1 MPHENQSSNSEPLS
15 PKEEKEKQMN
25 ELLTL
30 RFELVKAFNVL
41 LKRWIKL
48 NVTPG
53 MDPESLY
60 NQFVMESKGIFSNG
74 NAIFNSIEMATKT
87 SSPNVEDTNSEEEEQ
102 MDELTSLKLKVEKS
116 FDTFLRHWIKLNVT
130 PGMDPESLYKQFAME
145 NIGIFPEDFAIY
157 YSIELAT
164 KTSSSNVEDTTFEE

>member
-1 MPHENQSSNSEPLS
+1 
-15 PKEEKEKQMN
+15 
-25 ELLTL
+25 
-30 RFELVKAFNVL
+30 
-41 LKRWIKL
+41 

-60 NQFVMESKGIFSNG
+60 KQFVMESKGIFSNG

-102 MDELTSLKLKVEKS
+102 MDELTSLKLTVEKS

-130 PGMDPESLYKQFAME
+130 PGMDPESLYKQFVME
-145 NIGIFPEDFAIY
+145 NNAIFPADFAIN

-164 KTSSSNVEDTTFEE
+164 KTSSPD

>member
-1 MPHENQSSNSEPLS
+1 MPNENLSPNSATLS
-15 PKEEKEKQMN
+15 PKEEKRIQMDK
-25 ELLTL
+25 LITL
-30 RFELVKAFNVL
+30 KFELVKAFDVL
-41 LKRWIKL
+41 LKRWIEL

-53 MDPESLY
+53 MDPKALY
-60 NQFVMESKGIFSNG
+60 NQFIIDSAGIFSNG

-87 SSPNVEDTNSEEEEQ
+87 SSPDTEDTTSEEEQ
-102 MDELTSLKLKVEKS
+102 MDELTSLKLEVEKS

-130 PGMDPESLYKQFAME
+130 PGMDPESLYKQFVME

>member
-1 MPHENQSSNSEPLS
+1 MPNENLSPNSATLS
-15 PKEEKEKQMN
+15 PKEEKRIQMDK
-25 ELLTL
+25 LITL
-30 RFELVKAFNVL
+30 KFELVKAFDVL
-41 LKRWIKL
+41 LKRWIEL
-48 NVTPG
+48 NVAPG
-53 MDPESLY
+53 MDPKALY
-60 NQFVMESKGIFSNG
+60 NQFIIDSAGIFSNG

-87 SSPNVEDTNSEEEEQ
+87 SSPDTEDTTSEEEQ

-145 NIGIFPEDFAIY
+145 NNAIFPADFAIN

-164 KTSSSNVEDTTFEE
+164 KTSSSNVEGTTFEE